1 MSDNLEAQILSEI
14 NKTGFPLEL
23 RISDSIE
30 SRGYIKKHSVYYVD
44 DDEGKGRELDI
55 LAHKFLWNQKGKIN
69 WFVDTYLAIEC
80 KKSDKP
86 WVIFTSQK
94 DGDDDNN
101 IFTYDHMVQQE
112 LEIPVW
118 SPDEIWETVI
128 DPVTTISPHFS
139 HSRIGRTYFIPFTN
153 SETSE
158 MIYKSLTT
166 SVKATIA
173 IKKNSGYAGSRLY
186 FYYPT
191 VVLQG
196 RLFESYLENGES
208 KLVESEMLP
217 VSFTY
222 KSANYEP
229 VNFIVP
235 IVTENAF
242 GKYLNSLEQVSG
254 LWFNLVKDI
263 VKIKKPKSNGKT

>member
-1 MSDNLEAQILSEI
+1 MSDNIEAQILSEI

-23 RISDSIE
+23 RISDLITTQ
-30 SRGYIKKHSVYYVD
+30 GYTKQHSVYYVD
-44 DDEGKGRELDI
+44 NDEGKGRELDI
-55 LAHKFLWNQKGKIN
+55 LAHKFLWDQKGKSI
-69 WFVDTYLAIEC
+69 WFIDNYMTVEC

-86 WVIFTSQK
+86 WVIFTSPNNSEA
-94 DGDDDNN
+94 DRN
-101 IFTYDHMVQQE
+101 IFRYDHMIEQNIK
-112 LEIPVW
+112 IPTW

-128 DPVTTISPHFS
+128 EPVSKINPLFS
-139 HSRIGRTYFIPFTN
+139 SARTGRTYFIPFTN

-173 IKKNSGYAGSRLY
+173 LRETTGYSGSRLC

-196 RLFESYLENGES
+196 KLFEAYLEKSEI
-208 KLVESEMLP
+208 KLREADMLP

-222 KSANYEP
+222 KSSKYKP
-229 VNFIVP
+229 VNYIVP

-242 GKYLNSLEQVSG
+242 KKYLNSLEQVMDF
-254 LWFNLVKDI
+254 WFNLLKGKVKL
-263 VKIKKPKSNGKT
+263 IKQL